1 MILGSVGFKF
11 KKFISLSVFLLFP
24 LLIFNSSLV
33 KAEIIS
39 YPAQLAGCMLGMT
52 PFASI
57 ESTCPATVA
66 AWYHATTDSCSQ
78 NIIYTDQNVTCN
90 MSGVYSNGTPWST
103 PFSGWMWPWYVCSY
117 GGNPFGV
124 AAYNCEQNTVNIN
137 PVKNLGTDSDSCA
150 LYAGNPIHTRT
161 GNKFVIESD
170 YSSHSLEFTRYFNGK
185 QNTLDR
191 NIGKRWRHTYSAK
204 LVSIQS
210 FIFSE
215 RSNGKTIQFRLIGGL
230 WVGDDDIS
238 DKLTEI
244 PGSGWQLATSD
255 DSIETYDTSGK
266 LLSIID
272 RNDRT
277 QILTYDTNGRLST
290 VTDDTGRALNF
301 TYDGFSRIQTMTD
314 PAGGVYQYAYDTNGN
329 LTSVIYPD
337 AKARTYHYNEQA
349 YTSNTNLPHAL
360 TGITDENGVRY
371 ATYTYD
377 TQGRA
382 VVTEHAG
389 GVERYALAYSA
400 NGNSTIVT
408 DPLNSQYT
416 HNFQT
421 ILGVA
426 KSTGQSQP
434 AGSGCSAASS
444 AMTYDANGNVASRA
458 DFNGNKT
465 CVAYDLNRNLEI
477 ARVEGLSSGNACP
490 GDLIGYTPAANS
502 AERKILTTWDVNFRL
517 PVLIAEAKREISFVY
532 DTHGNTT
539 QFKIKDTATNATRT
553 WNTSYSYHPSIPGV
567 MLQKIENGPRTDVS
581 DITATDYY
589 APNAA
594 CTGGHFGC
602 RGQIASSTNALGH
615 TTQITRYNAHGQPE
629 VIIDPNG
636 LTTTLAYD
644 NRQRLYSR
652 ASGTEFTNY
661 EYDNVGQIKKILF
674 PDSSFL
680 SYTYDN
686 AHRLTAIAD
695 NLGNRVQYT
704 LDNMGNRT
712 QEELFD
718 AGNNLAQTQQR
729 EFDALSRL
737 WKDIGAQ
744 NQTTQYQY
752 DAQGNLKQI
761 TDPLLHNASYQ
772 FDVLNRLIQ
781 NTDPLNGQTHQQQ
794 DALDQITQVTDPRNI
809 DTTYTYNG
817 LGDLLQEVSAD
828 RGTTTYTYDGAGNVK
843 TIIDARGVKHTYTW
857 DALNRPTKR
866 AHVTVSGVPG
876 VAALIWGYD
885 TGSNGIGRLTS
896 MSDESGSTSFSY
908 DLHGRLLSKTQIA
921 KISAIDYTQTLG
933 YQYDSFG
940 RVNQMTY
947 PSGTIVATTYGADGR
962 PIEIRVNGNLL
973 MSNITY
979 HPFGEP
985 KSWIWGNNQ
994 AHNRNFDSDGRLKT
1008 HPVGGDIRTL
1018 TYDAA
1023 GRITNTVDTNPI
1035 YNRSFDYDAG
1045 NRLISQSDNTSF
1057 KLWSYDANSNRTQ
1070 AQAGGS
1076 SHPPYTLDVASN
1088 RLLNVIAPIGKTY
1101 TYDAA
1106 GNPLSDGATT
1116 FTWNAAG
1123 TLAST
1128 VRNAKTHTYKTNALG
1143 ERISK
1148 NGPLSSKFSFF
1159 YDSQG
1164 QLIGE
1169 YRDNSSTATPMDDW
1183 LVRQET
1189 IWLEDIPVAVIKK
1202 PTATSPIQVYTI
1214 HADHLN
1220 TPRVIVNASNIPVWR
1235 WGNVHAFGSNLPDE
1249 DPDGNSQLFEY
1260 HPRFPGQ
1267 YFDKETN
1274 LHYNYFRYYEP
1285 ETGRYISPDPIGL
1298 SGGLNIYGYA
1308 LQNPLTY
1315 TDPTGE
1321 AVPALIAAC
1330 AGNPACAAAVGAGV
1344 GALTGVL
1351 FDLGSQLLDNG
1362 GNLQCVDKGSVAI
1375 SAITSAIPLGAAGAA
1390 GSKALGRFV
1399 AKDKASLS
1407 TLHERGIKIPSG
1419 RKINTTL
1426 AGSNKV
1432 KNAQGDIFKRVDFSP
1447 SKPHGGLSPHTHPNF
1462 RNTLPDGS
1470 IRSGV
1475 SRHAQPV
1482 SRKDIIDAA
1491 REGAQRTGGF

>member
-1 MILGSVGFKF
+1 MSENGYNITPFTCEISVDNTNV
-11 KKFISLSVFLLFP
+11 ISAKN
-24 LLIFNSSLV
+24 IGDNSSCNTNYV
-33 KAEIIS
+33 GS
-39 YPAQLAGCMLGMT
+39 Y
-52 PFASI
+52 I
-57 ESTCPATVA
+57 
-66 AWYHATTDSCSQ
+66 
-78 NIIYTDQNVTCN
+78 
-90 MSGVYSNGTPWST
+90 
-103 PFSGWMWPWYVCSY
+103 
-117 GGNPFGV
+117 GNPV
-124 AAYNCEQNTVNIN
+124 HAA
-137 PVKNLGTDSDSCA
+137 
-150 LYAGNPIHTRT
+150 T
-161 GNKFVIESD
+161 GNKYETSID
-170 YSSHSLEFTRYFNGK
+170 YTSPTFEFTHRYNSK
-185 QNTLDR
+185 LNKLDR
-191 NIGKRWRHTYSAK
+191 QIGTQWRHSYYSAR
-204 LVSIQS
+204 LALNPSATPPITFAERPDGRTVH
-210 FIFSE
+210 FRFS
-215 RSNGKTIQFRLIGGL
+215 GGL
-230 WVGDDDIS
+230 WVSDGDIS

-244 PGSGWQLATSD
+244 PGNGWQLTTSD
-255 DSIETYDTSGK
+255 DTIEAYDTSGK

-277 QILTYDTNGRLST
+277 QTLTYDTYGRLSA
-290 VTDDTGRALNF
+290 VNDDTGRALNF

-337 AKARTYHYNEQA
+337 TKTRTYHYNEPA
-349 YTSNTNLPHAL
+349 YTSNTNLPNAL

-553 WNTSYSYHPSIPGV
+553 WNTSYSYYPSIPGV

-581 DITATDYY
+581 DITTTDYY
-589 APNAA
+589 APDAA
-594 CTGGHFGC
+594 CTDGHFGC

-615 TTQITRYNAHGQPE
+615 ITQITRYNAHGQPE

-652 ASGTEFTNY
+652 ASGTEFTN
-661 EYDNVGQIKKILF
+661 
-674 PDSSFL
+674 
-680 SYTYDN
+680 
-686 AHRLTAIAD
+686 
-695 NLGNRVQYT
+695 
-704 LDNMGNRT
+704 
-712 QEELFD
+712 
-718 AGNNLAQTQQR
+718 
-729 EFDALSRL
+729 
-737 WKDIGAQ
+737 
-744 NQTTQYQY
+744 
-752 DAQGNLKQI
+752 
-761 TDPLLHNASYQ
+761 
-772 FDVLNRLIQ
+772 
-781 NTDPLNGQTHQQQ
+781 
-794 DALDQITQVTDPRNI
+794 
-809 DTTYTYNG
+809 
-817 LGDLLQEVSAD
+817 
-828 RGTTTYTYDGAGNVK
+828 
-843 TIIDARGVKHTYTW
+843 
-857 DALNRPTKR
+857 
-866 AHVTVSGVPG
+866 
-876 VAALIWGYD
+876 
-885 TGSNGIGRLTS
+885 
-896 MSDESGSTSFSY
+896 
-908 DLHGRLLSKTQIA
+908 
-921 KISAIDYTQTLG
+921 
-933 YQYDSFG
+933 
-940 RVNQMTY
+940 
-947 PSGTIVATTYGADGR
+947 
-962 PIEIRVNGNLL
+962 
-973 MSNITY
+973 
-979 HPFGEP
+979 
-985 KSWIWGNNQ
+985 
-994 AHNRNFDSDGRLKT
+994 
-1008 HPVGGDIRTL
+1008 
-1018 TYDAA
+1018 
-1023 GRITNTVDTNPI
+1023 
-1035 YNRSFDYDAG
+1035 

-1375 SAITSAIPLGAAGAA
+1375 SAITSAIPLGAAG
-1390 GSKALGRFV
+1390 SKALGRFV

>member
-39 YPAQLAGCMLGMT
+39 YPAQVEGCWLTLFNNKALPLRSTCQASFASASGYTNSSCNPNTVTQYSQISCTFLDPSSGNNLTWNSLGTYPIYTCPNGGKGHNWMSENGYNIT
-52 PFASI
+52 PF
-57 ESTCPATVA
+57 TCEISVDNTNVISAKNIG
-66 AWYHATTDSCSQ
+66 DNSSC
-78 NIIYTDQNVTCN
+78 NTN
-90 MSGVYSNGTPWST
+90 
-103 PFSGWMWPWYVCSY
+103 YVGSY
-117 GGNPFGV
+117 IGNPV
-124 AAYNCEQNTVNIN
+124 HAA
-137 PVKNLGTDSDSCA
+137 
-150 LYAGNPIHTRT
+150 T
-161 GNKFVIESD
+161 GNKYETSID
-170 YSSHSLEFTRYFNGK
+170 YTSPTFEFTHRYNSK
-185 QNTLDR
+185 LNKLDR
-191 NIGKRWRHTYSAK
+191 QIGTQWRHSYSAR
-204 LVSIQS
+204 LALNPSATPPITFAERPDGRTVH
-210 FIFSE
+210 FRFS
-215 RSNGKTIQFRLIGGL
+215 GGL
-230 WVGDDDIS
+230 WVGDGDIS

-244 PGSGWQLATSD
+244 PGNGWQLTASD
-255 DSIETYDTSGK
+255 DTIETYDTSGK
-266 LLSIID
+266 LLSIIG

-277 QILTYDTNGRLST
+277 KTLTYDTYGRLSA

-360 TGITDENGVRY
+360 TGITDENGNRY

-382 VVTEHAG
+382 IITEHAG
-389 GVERYALAYSA
+389 GVERYALTYST

-465 CVAYDLNRNLEI
+465 CVAHDLSRNLEI

-553 WNTSYSYHPSIPGV
+553 WNTSYSYYPSIPGV

-581 DITATDYY
+581 DITTTDYY
-589 APNAA
+589 APDAA

-615 TTQITRYNAHGQPE
+615 ITQITRYNAHGQPE

-772 FDVLNRLIQ
+772 FDALNRLIQ
-781 NTDPLNGQTHQQQ
+781 NTDPLNGQTYQQQ

-985 KSWIWGNNQ
+985 KSWVWGNNQ

-1169 YRDNSSTATPMDDW
+1169 YRDNSSTATPTDDW

-1235 WGNVHAFGSNLPDE
+1235 WDNVHAFGSNLPDE

-1298 SGGLNIYGYA
+1298 AGGLNVYGYA
-1308 LQNPLTY
+1308 LQNPLSY
-1315 TDPTGE
+1315 TDPDGL
-1321 AVPALIAAC
+1321 APDALIDLVLIAYDLASLAYNKLKDCDTSLDEASLAANVTGLLIPGATGLGLGVRAASKGEKATRPSLSAHKEALKKIQEEVGKLPKSRSGKFGSPQ
-1330 AGNPACAAAVGAGV
+1330 AGNSKKGYRLDPPHDGAVK
-1344 GALTGVL
+1344 
-1351 FDLGSQLLDNG
+1351 GSAESKYHFNWWDYSNGKRGNG
-1362 GNLQCVDKGSVAI
+1362 GRSG
-1375 SAITSAIPLGAAGAA
+1375 AIP
-1390 GSKALGRFV
+1390 
-1399 AKDKASLS
+1399 
-1407 TLHERGIKIPSG
+1407 I
-1419 RKINTTL
+1419 
-1426 AGSNKV
+1426 
-1432 KNAQGDIFKRVDFSP
+1432 GD
-1447 SKPHGGLSPHTHPNF
+1447 
-1462 RNTLPDGS
+1462 
-1470 IRSGV
+1470 
-1475 SRHAQPV
+1475 
-1482 SRKDIIDAA
+1482 
-1491 REGAQRTGGF
+1491 